1 MLFLHAICCIF
12 SLHSTEFF
20 LSLVLF
26 ASFDCVK
33 SDVSAILLSHT
44 KALSLLVIT
53 SKLLVGHQHLLLSF
67 SSENTGYDT
76 LSNAYLFFSFY
87 KMRSGY

>member
-33 SDVSAILLSHT
+33 SEDVSAILLSHT
-44 KALSLLVIT
+44 KALFLLVIT

-67 SSENTGYDT
+67 SSKNTGYNT
-76 LSNAYLFFSFY
+76 LSDALFMFFFP
-87 KMRSGY
+87 